1 MCLDTARG
9 WPRTRHRDA
18 SRTGPTQAW
27 LAGKRKAENNRLGR
41 QASRPALS
49 KWGPDLMRDQGRY
62 ERPRDQRGAPQRDP
76 TTSSRGSG
84 WSRSTTG
91 ESEFSEAGVLA
102 IADDNMVEDGNA
114 DQRPRCRQLLGD
126 LLVVVAGGRVSRRVV
141 MHQNDRGRAV
151 PDGLLEHLARVDLR
165 RAQPANRHGRHS
177 DYLMP
182 RVQGQDAEVLPVQV
196 THLPAQQFIY
206 VRGVVDNRT
215 LRRRRRLGATAKLQ
229 RRHQGTRA

>member
-1 MCLDTARG
+1 
-9 WPRTRHRDA
+9 
-18 SRTGPTQAW
+18 
-27 LAGKRKAENNRLGR
+27 
-41 QASRPALS
+41 
-49 KWGPDLMRDQGRY
+49 MRDQGRY

-91 ESEFSEAGVLA
+91 ESEFSEAGVLP

-182 RVQGQDAEVLPVQV
+182 RVEGQDAEVLPVQV

-215 LRRRRRLGATAKLQ
+215 LRRRRRLSATAELE
-229 RRHQGTRA
+229 RRHQGTRASRPNPATHSSSSSKPEKSAGAGSSVARNHYCGPEVRISTRIIPHAHIAPR